1 MISVSDLRFNYT
13 GGEFELIV
21 PDLRVGQGEKL
32 AVIGPSG
39 SGKTTLL
46 HLMAGIRLPQTGTVT
61 TDGVEVTSLDDGARR
76 DFRIRRIGMVFQE
89 FELLEYLTVLD
100 NILLPYRINGSLNLD
115 GAVRERAAELAGQ
128 VGLGDKTHRLST
140 RLSHGEKQRVAV
152 CRALIAEP
160 VLLLADEPTGNLD
173 PNNTQ
178 RVLDILLDAADATGA
193 TLVTVTHDHDLLPKF
208 DRHVDVMDLLRSAE
222 TEKPQIAQINADSHR
237 TISSLSKN
245 HTDGHRLE
253 SHRTSQGT
261 DQGEEQ

>member
-1 MISVSDLRFNYT
+1 VISVADLRFRYPE
-13 GGEFELIV
+13 GEFELSV
-21 PDLRVGQGEKL
+21 PDLRVAQGEKL

-46 HLMAGIRLPQTGTVT
+46 HLMAGIRLPQTGTVV
-61 TDGVEVTSLDDGARR
+61 TDGIEVTSLDDGARR

-100 NILLPYRINGSLNLD
+100 NILLPYRINGSLKLNRN
-115 GAVRERAAELAGQ
+115 VRKRAAELAEQ
-128 VGLGDKTHRLST
+128 VGLADKLNRLST

-152 CRALIAEP
+152 CRALIADP

-178 RVLDILLDAADATGA
+178 RVLDILLEAADATGA

-208 DRHVDVMDLLRSAE
+208 DRHIDVMDLLSR
-222 TEKPQIAQINADSHR
+222 TDCPQMTQINADS
-237 TISSLSKN
+237 IAP
-245 HTDGHRLE
+245 
-253 SHRTSQGT
+253 SHRKQP
-261 DQGEEQ
+261 DQDSTGRGGDDD